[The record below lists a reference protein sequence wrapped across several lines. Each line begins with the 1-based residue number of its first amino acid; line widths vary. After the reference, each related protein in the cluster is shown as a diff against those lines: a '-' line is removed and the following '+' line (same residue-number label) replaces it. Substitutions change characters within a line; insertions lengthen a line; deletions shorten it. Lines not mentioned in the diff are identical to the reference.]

1 MKLVLG
7 HSASWRKRP
16 TSEGYTHDWTVLV
29 RGEDGQDI
37 RHFVEKVVFFLHE
50 SFPKPKRGKSSTKNA
65 FYSVYLVKDGTFAY
79 IPYGK
84 YSVCLLTNGPVF
96 DCMWACPP
104 GGFEVQ

>member
-1 MKLVLG
+1 MLSKVEYNIPFLVIISARTCVYTLTCHVYTHTHTHTIVHLYDSQSVQVKLVLG

-50 SFPKPKRGKSSTKNA
+50 SFPKPKRGES
-65 FYSVYLVKDGTFAY
+65 
-79 IPYGK
+79 
-84 YSVCLLTNGPVF
+84 
-96 DCMWACPP
+96 
-104 GGFEVQ
+104 

>member
-1 MKLVLG
+1 VKLVLG

-50 SFPKPKRGKSSTKNA
+50 SFPKPKRGEQVDKKNA
-65 FYSVYLVKDGTFAY
+65 FYSVDLVK
-79 IPYGK
+79 
-84 YSVCLLTNGPVF
+84 
-96 DCMWACPP
+96 
-104 GGFEVQ
+104 E